1 MKAII
6 LAAGRGS
13 RMKKLTEDKPKCLI
27 KLNGETLLD
36 SQLRVLSNAG
46 IEEIAIVTGYK
57 RELLTNRGTL
67 EFHNARWA
75 KTNMVSSLACAKE
88 WLEKEPCIV
97 SYSDIFYEVSAVI
110 SLLKSQSNLAITY
123 DPNWLAL
130 WERRFG
136 DPLLD
141 AETFRLSSD
150 GSLLEIGN
158 KPRNVEEVEGQYMGL
173 LRFSP
178 EGWTE
183 FLKIRS
189 FLSSEE
195 YDRMHMTGMLQKVI
209 NAGNVKVSAIAYKGV
224 WGEVDNVED
233 LYSYQNT

>member
-75 KTNMVSSLACAKE
+75 KTNMVSSLTCAKE

-97 SYSDIFYEVSAVI
+97 SYSDRRQHQHDF
-110 SLLKSQSNLAITY
+110 SNPSRT
-123 DPNWLAL
+123 
-130 WERRFG
+130 
-136 DPLLD
+136 
-141 AETFRLSSD
+141 
-150 GSLLEIGN
+150 
-158 KPRNVEEVEGQYMGL
+158 
-173 LRFSP
+173 
-178 EGWTE
+178 
-183 FLKIRS
+183 
-189 FLSSEE
+189 
-195 YDRMHMTGMLQKVI
+195 
-209 NAGNVKVSAIAYKGV
+209 
-224 WGEVDNVED
+224 
-233 LYSYQNT
+233 